1 MEGNRDMNGFRFS
14 QTSLG
19 RLNGVKAELCAVV
32 GAALVHTRMDFG
44 VSEGMRSW
52 QRQAELYADGR
63 SKADGTPVADGGT
76 GQSKHQYGA
85 AVDVLAY
92 ARGKHTLDG
101 DAYFPVA
108 AAFAVAAQQVGVPLR
123 WGGAWTVADLRQVVA
138 DHMPGDMD
146 ALTAGM
152 EAAQRDY
159 VRERRGQNRTPFID
173 AYHFELN

>member
-1 MEGNRDMNGFRFS
+1 MNGFRFS

-19 RLNGVKAELCAVV
+19 RLNGVKGELCAVV

-44 VSEGMRSW
+44 VSEGMRSME
-52 QRQAELYADGR
+52 RQQQLFADGR
-63 SKADGTPVADGGT
+63 SNVDGTPVAEGGK

-92 ARGKHTLDG
+92 DGGKHSLEG
-101 DAYFPVA
+101 AAYFPVA
-108 AAFAVAAQQVGVPLR
+108 AAFAVAAEQCGVRLR

-152 EAAQRDY
+152 EAAQADY
-159 VRERRGQNRTPFID
+159 VRVRGGQNRTPFID